1 MRHRYGWTL
10 RAALTLAAA
19 WTTNAALAQEH
30 CDHCRTGRNQ
40 SPVRLERILAAP
52 HAPGPR
58 LQHAAENVQI
68 VDNGGKNLMVRFPQ
82 ASRNTL
88 SFDERGAF
96 PLSEFHLHA
105 PGEHPQG
112 SGPVPPLEIHFVHD
126 QAGALAVVGVA
137 VSIAQQTHPLLRRV
151 LDALPAGAQSGTL
164 DALDPQA
171 LRFHAGRPLLRYA
184 GSLTTGTCDEGVSWF
199 VYDTSPRAPLS
210 ISATDLKRYTD
221 RFPPYARDPQGL
233 HARVVVR
240 GGAPVAVP

>member
-1 MRHRYGWTL
+1 M
-10 RAALTLAAA
+10 
-19 WTTNAALAQEH
+19 
-30 CDHCRTGRNQ
+30 
-40 SPVRLERILAAP
+40 
-52 HAPGPR
+52 
-58 LQHAAENVQI
+58 QI

-112 SGPVPPLEIHFVHD
+112 TQAVPPLEIHFVHE

-137 VSIAQQTHPLLRRV
+137 VTIGQQTHPLLRRV
-151 LDALPAGAQSGTL
+151 LEALPAGAQSGTL
-164 DALDPQA
+164 EAFDPQP
-171 LRFHAGRPLLRYA
+171 LRFHAGRSLLRYA

-199 VYDTSPRAPLS
+199 VYDTTPRAPLS

-221 RFPPYARDPQGL
+221 RFPPYARDPQPL

-240 GGAPVAVP
+240 GGAPVSTP